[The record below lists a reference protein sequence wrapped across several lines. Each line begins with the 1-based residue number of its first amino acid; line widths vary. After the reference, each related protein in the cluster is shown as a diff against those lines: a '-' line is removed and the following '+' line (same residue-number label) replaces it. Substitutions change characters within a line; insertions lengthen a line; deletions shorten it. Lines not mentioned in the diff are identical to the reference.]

1 MLSTETLI
9 FIRTPMSSTTFDS
22 KQYQPNN
29 LLDQRVIIVTGAGDG
44 IGKAAALAYA
54 EQGATVVLLGKTIS
68 KLESVY
74 DEIFTRFNSRS
85 AIYPLDLLGAN
96 PKDYHEMVS
105 NIENEF
111 GRLDGLLNNV
121 GILGTLSPIE
131 SQNIETWYRVQQ
143 VNVNATF
150 MLTQA
155 CLPLLKKS
163 DSASIIFTSSGVG
176 KKGRAYWGAYAV
188 SKFAT
193 EGLMQILADELETNT
208 KVRSNCINPGATR
221 TSMRAAAYPAE
232 DPSTLK
238 TPEEIMPL
246 YLYLMGDDSSNI
258 NGQSLDAQ

>member
-1 MLSTETLI
+1 MNSQD
-9 FIRTPMSSTTFDS
+9 FDA
-22 KQYQPNN
+22 KQYHPHN
-29 LLDQRVIIVTGAGDG
+29 LLEQRVIIVTGAGDG

-68 KLESVY
+68 KLEAVY
-74 DEIFTRFNSRS
+74 DEILERFQLRA
-85 AIYPLDLLGAN
+85 AIYPLDLLGAT
-96 PKDYHEMVS
+96 PKDYADLAS

-121 GILGTLSPIE
+121 GILGVLSPIE
-131 SQNIETWYRVQQ
+131 SQPIETWYRVQQ

-150 MLTQA
+150 LLTQA

-163 DSASIIFTSSGVG
+163 SSASIIFTSSGVG

-221 TSMRAAAYPAE
+221 TTMRAAAYPAE
-232 DPSTLK
+232 DPMSLSTA
-238 TPEEIMPL
+238 EEIMPT
-246 YLYLMGDDSSNI
+246 YLYLMGDDSKDV
-258 NGQSLDAQ
+258 NGESLDAQSS